1 MLSFGNEINKKDN
14 GYLTTFVAKDFP
26 RFLYMA
32 ESEKWQ
38 RVGERVGLA
47 IRQRG
52 YKTIELFAHENG
64 VDKSVLNR
72 LIRGKREVRL
82 STFIKILD
90 ALDLHIAELY
100 PQSGSAARDKDA
112 SAEARNGRPKHPEPG
127 GRVFRFSRDEFDRL
141 EVRKT
146 TRDKAP
152 VVIEATGKKVRALSL
167 RTKTLRIDL

>member
-1 MLSFGNEINKKDN
+1 MIEL
-14 GYLTTFVAKDFP
+14 
-26 RFLYMA
+26 
-32 ESEKWQ
+32 EKWQ
-38 RVGERVGLA
+38 RVGERVGLM

-52 YKTIELFAHENG
+52 YKTVELFAHENG

-90 ALDLHIAELY
+90 ALDLGIADLY
-100 PQSGSAARDKDA
+100 PQGSASAREKDNI
-112 SAEARNGRPKHPEPG
+112 SEARTARPKHPEPG
-127 GRVFRFSRDEFDRL
+127 GRVFRFTRDEFDRL

-146 TRDKAP
+146 SRDKIP
-152 VVIEATGKKVRALSL
+152 VIVESGGKKARTLSL